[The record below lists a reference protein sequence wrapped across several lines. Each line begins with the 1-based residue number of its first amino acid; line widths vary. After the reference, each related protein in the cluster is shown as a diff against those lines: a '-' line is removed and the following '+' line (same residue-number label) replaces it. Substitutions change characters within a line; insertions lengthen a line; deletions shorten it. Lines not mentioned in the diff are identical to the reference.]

1 MLIKSHQEMQNEIDM
16 LRGNIN
22 RMCVADSTS
31 EVFAQYEWARKR
43 LEDIFNY
50 NISKLERNK
59 QND

>member
-22 RMCVADSTS
+22 RMCVADSVS

-43 LEDIFNY
+43 LEDIYNY
-50 NISKLERNK
+50 NISRLERNK
-59 QND
+59 RND